1 MKKSLMFFLLLIL
14 VAPISLTMSG
24 CGKSIPE
31 GAPTTE
37 EEIDAAAVE
46 SADGEVKP
54 PE

>member
-1 MKKSLMFFLLLIL
+1 MKKSLKFLLLLIL

-37 EEIDAAAVE
+37 KEIDAAAVE
-46 SADGEVKP
+46 SADGDVAQPK
-54 PE
+54 